1 MVPQTVRKEV
11 IRDIATG
18 TAITIFLFAA
28 SAKSPVLGFFC
39 TFLVPLPTLFYR
51 SKLGRKIGIAV
62 PGFTIIALTIL
73 LGRLTFDVFFFIEL
87 LFIGFVLSELIELS
101 LSIEKIFIYA
111 CIAVLSSSVLVV
123 LFYSNITGTQVGS
136 LVSAYIIKNLEL
148 TLEFYRDIGMPEE
161 NINMISSSMEGFH
174 YVLIRIIPALAIA
187 STLFISW
194 TSLML
199 AKPLLKTKNL
209 FYPDFGQLNLWKTPE
224 YVVWIA
230 IASGILLLI
239 PDKAVRL
246 LGINGILILMTIYF
260 FQGMAIVS
268 FYFEKKQFPRLLRF
282 FLYSLIA
289 IWQVILLIVVIL
301 GFFDIWFNFR
311 KLEIQKST

>member
-1 MVPQTVRKEV
+1 MSQAVRKEV
-11 IRDIATG
+11 FKDIATG
-18 TAITIFLFAA
+18 IAITSILFAV
-28 SAKSPVLGFFC
+28 SIKSPVLGFFC
-39 TFLVPLPTLFYR
+39 TFLAPLPTLFYR
-51 SKLGRKIGIAV
+51 LKFGRKIGIAV
-62 PGFTIIALTIL
+62 PGFTIIALIII
-73 LGRLTFDVFFFIEL
+73 LGRFSFDVFFFIEL
-87 LFIGFVLSELIELS
+87 LLIGFVLSELIELK
-101 LSIEKIFIYA
+101 LSIEKTFIYA
-111 CIAVLSSSVLVV
+111 CTVVLFSSILVV
-123 LFYSNITGTQVGS
+123 LFYSNITGMQIGS
-136 LVSAYIIKNLEL
+136 LVSAYIVKNLEL
-148 TLEFYRDIGMPEE
+148 TLELYRNIGMPEE
-161 NINMISSSMEGFH
+161 NIHMISSSMESFQ

-187 STLFISW
+187 STLFIIW

-209 FYPDFGQLNLWKTPE
+209 FYPDFGLLNLWKAPE
-224 YVVWIA
+224 YLVWIA
-230 IASGILLLI
+230 IACGILLLI

-246 LGINGILILMTIYF
+246 MGINGILILMAIYF

-311 KLEIQKST
+311 KLEIKKN

>member
-1 MVPQTVRKEV
+1 VVSQAVRKEV
-11 IRDIATG
+11 LKDIAIG
-18 TAITIFLFAA
+18 IAITSILFAV
-28 SAKSPVLGFFC
+28 SIKSPVLGFFC

-51 SKLGRKIGIAV
+51 SKFGRKIGIAV
-62 PGFTIIALTIL
+62 PGFTIIALIIV
-73 LGRLTFDVFFFIEL
+73 LGRFSFDVFFFIEL
-87 LFIGFVLSELIELS
+87 LLIGFVLSELIELK
-101 LSIEKIFIYA
+101 LSIEKTFIYA
-111 CIAVLSSSVLVV
+111 CTVVLFSSILFV
-123 LFYSNITGTQVGS
+123 LFYSNITGIQIGS
-136 LVSAYIIKNLEL
+136 LVSAYIVKNLEL
-148 TLEFYRDIGMPEE
+148 TLELYRNIGMPEE
-161 NINMISSSMEGFH
+161 NIHMISSSMESFQ

-187 STLFISW
+187 LTLFITW

-209 FYPDFGQLNLWKTPE
+209 FYPDFGLLNLWKAPE
-224 YVVWIA
+224 YLVWIT
-230 IASGILLLI
+230 ISCGILLLI

-246 LGINGILILMTIYF
+246 MGINGILILMTIYF

-289 IWQVILLIVVIL
+289 IQQVFLLIVVIL

-311 KLEIQKST
+311 KLELKKS

>member
-1 MVPQTVRKEV
+1 MPQAVRKEV
-11 IRDIATG
+11 LKDIAIG
-18 TAITIFLFAA
+18 IAITSILFAV
-28 SAKSPVLGFFC
+28 SIKSPVLGFFC

-51 SKLGRKIGIAV
+51 SKFGRKIGIAV
-62 PGFTIIALTIL
+62 PGFTIIALIII
-73 LGRLTFDVFFFIEL
+73 LGRFSFDVFFFIEL
-87 LFIGFVLSELIELS
+87 LLIGFVLSELIELK
-101 LSIEKIFIYA
+101 LSIEKTFIYA
-111 CIAVLSSSVLVV
+111 CTVVLFSSILFV
-123 LFYSNITGTQVGS
+123 LFYSNITGIQVGS

-148 TLEFYRDIGMPEE
+148 TLELYKNIGMPEE
-161 NINMISSSMEGFH
+161 NIHMISSSMESFQ

-187 STLFISW
+187 LTLFIIW

-209 FYPDFGQLNLWKTPE
+209 FYPDFGLLNLWKAPE
-224 YVVWIA
+224 YLVWIT
-230 IASGILLLI
+230 ISCGILLLI

-246 LGINGILILMTIYF
+246 MGINGILILMTIYF

-282 FLYSLIA
+282 FLYSLVA
-289 IWQVILLIVVIL
+289 IQQVFLLIVVIL

-311 KLEIQKST
+311 KLEIKKS

>member
-1 MVPQTVRKEV
+1 MPQAVRKEV
-11 IRDIATG
+11 LKDIATG
-18 TAITIFLFAA
+18 IAITSILFAA
-28 SAKSPVLGFFC
+28 SIKSPILGFFC
-39 TFLVPLPTLFYR
+39 TFLVPLPTFFYR
-51 SKLGRKIGIAV
+51 SKFGRTIGIAV
-62 PGFTIIALTIL
+62 PGFTIIAMIIIL
-73 LGRLTFDVFFFIEL
+73 GGFAFDVFFFIEL
-87 LFIGFVLSELIELS
+87 LLIGFVLSELIELK
-101 LSIEKIFIYA
+101 LSIEKTFIYA
-111 CIAVLSSSVLVV
+111 CIVVLSSSILVV
-123 LFYSNITGTQVGS
+123 LFYSNITGIQIGS
-136 LVSAYIIKNLEL
+136 LVSAYIVKNLEL
-148 TLEFYRDIGMPEE
+148 TLEFYKNIGMPEE
-161 NINMISSSMEGFH
+161 NIHMISSSMESFQ

-187 STLFISW
+187 STLFIIW

-230 IASGILLLI
+230 IACGILILI

-246 LGINGILILMTIYF
+246 IGINGILILMTIYF

-268 FYFEKKQFPRLLRF
+268 FYFAKKQFPRLLRF

-311 KLEIQKST
+311 KIQIKKS